1 VGEEFSGNVGDI
13 LVLGVKLDGFI
24 IILRLTL
31 PNFHEINSDA
41 VVGQGFSVYISY
53 RSTDLEELLILFNG

>member
-1 VGEEFSGNVGDI
+1 VGEEFSGNVGDV

-24 IILRLTL
+24 IVLRLAL
-31 PNFHEINSDA
+31 PNFHEVDSDA
-41 VVGQGFSVYISY
+41 VVGQGFSVYVSD